1 MIPHEVIMNIVSKDI
16 ACDRFLSLIRQA
28 LKVGYIDPKTGRVMM
43 SKIGTPQGS
52 VLSPLLANIVLHE
65 LDLYLTK
72 ELLPENNKGRRR
84 RTNPEYNKIAY
95 TKSKSRH
102 PLNKKSTPPS
112 ARGARIEDK
121 AIALERLRITPRMDT
136 LDPGYRR
143 SMYIRYAD
151 DFVILFEGPK
161 SEALNIRDKVK
172 DFLHNNVGLDLN
184 MEKTI
189 VSHMNEGFNFLGAY
203 IKTLK
208 NVDFRMKTKTTNGTP
223 ITMRANVRAR
233 VNMPTKNLIAKFNKA
248 GFVRNDAYGK
258 VVAKPMTSMVN
269 LDHATII
276 QFFNSKING
285 LVNYYT
291 FANRIET
298 QNLI

>member
-28 LKVGYIDPKTGRVMM
+28 LKVGYIEKRGRVMM

-72 ELLPENNKGRRR
+72 ELLGENKGRRI
-84 RTNPEYNKIAY
+84 RTKAEYNKIAY
-95 TKSKSRH
+95 TRE
-102 PLNKKSTPPS
+102 PRNNKST
-112 ARGARIEDK
+112 IEDK
-121 AIALERLRITPRMDT
+121 AIALEKRISPRMDT
-136 LDPGYRR
+136 KEGGYRR
-143 SMYIRYAD
+143 SMYIRYAE
-151 DFVILFEGPK
+151 DFVILLEGAK

-208 NVDFRMKTKTTNGTP
+208 NVDKRMKTKTRNGTA
-223 ITMRANVRAR
+223 MRGNERAR
-233 VNMPTKNLIAKFNKA
+233 VNMPTENLIAKFNKA

-258 VVAKPMTSMVN
+258 VVAKALTSMVN

-291 FANRIET
+291 FAANRFET
-298 QNLI
+298 QKLI

>member
-16 ACDRFLSLIRQA
+16 ACDRLLSLIRQA

-72 ELLPENNKGRRR
+72 ELLPENKGRRR

-95 TKSKSRH
+95 TRH
-102 PLNKKSTPPS
+102 PLNNP
-112 ARGARIEDK
+112 IEDK
-121 AIALERLRITPRMDT
+121 AIALVRITPRMDT
-136 LDPGYRR
+136 MDPGYRR

-233 VNMPTKNLIAKFNKA
+233 VNMPTENLVEKFNKA

-291 FANRIET
+291 FAANRIET

>member
-1 MIPHEVIMNIVSKDI
+1 MIPHDVIMNIISKDI
-16 ACDRFLSLIRQA
+16 ACDRFLSLIKQA
-28 LKVGYIDPKTGRVMM
+28 LKVGYIDPKTGRVMV
-43 SKIGTPQGS
+43 SGKIGTPQGS

-65 LDLYLTK
+65 LDLYLTN
-72 ELLPENNKGRRR
+72 ELLPETNKGLRR

-95 TKSKSRH
+95 VRH
-102 PLNKKSTPPS
+102 PLNTKST
-112 ARGARIEDK
+112 IQDK
-121 AIALERLRITPRMDT
+121 AAALEQLRNTPRMDT
-136 LDPGYRR
+136 MDPGYRR

-161 SEALNIRDKVK
+161 NEALSIRDKVK

-233 VNMPTKNLIAKFNKA
+233 INMPTESLIAKFNKA

-291 FANRIET
+291 FAANRIET

>member
-84 RTNPEYNKIAY
+84 RTNPEYNKISY
-95 TKSKSRH
+95 TRH
-102 PLNKKSTPPS
+102 PLNKKST
-112 ARGARIEDK
+112 IEDK

-136 LDPGYRR
+136 MDPGYRR

-223 ITMRANVRAR
+223 ITRANVRAR
-233 VNMPTKNLIAKFNKA
+233 VNMPTENLIGKFNKA

-258 VVAKPMTSMVN
+258 VVAKAMTSMVN

-291 FANRIET
+291 FAANRIET

>member
-43 SKIGTPQGS
+43 SKIGTPR

-95 TKSKSRH
+95 TRH
-102 PLNKKSTPPS
+102 PLNNP
-112 ARGARIEDK
+112 IEDK
-121 AIALERLRITPRMDT
+121 AIALVRITPRMDT
-136 LDPGYRR
+136 MDPGYRR

-233 VNMPTKNLIAKFNKA
+233 VNMPTENLVEKFNKA

-276 QFFNSKING
+276 QLFNSKING

-291 FANRIET
+291 FAANRIET

>member
-28 LKVGYIDPKTGRVMM
+28 LKVGYIEPKTGRVMM

-72 ELLPENNKGRRR
+72 ELQENNKGRRR

-95 TKSKSRH
+95 TRH
-102 PLNKKSTPPS
+102 PLNKST
-112 ARGARIEDK
+112 IEDK
-121 AIALERLRITPRMDT
+121 AIALERLRISPRMDT
-136 LDPGYRR
+136 KEPGYRR

-151 DFVILFEGPK
+151 DFVILFLGPK

-208 NVDFRMKTKTTNGTP
+208 NVDFRMKTKTTNGTV
-223 ITMRANVRAR
+223 TMRANVRAR
-233 VNMPTKNLIAKFNKA
+233 VNMPTENLIAKFNKA

-258 VVAKPMTSMVN
+258 VVAKAMTSMVN

-291 FANRIET
+291 FAANRIET

>member
-28 LKVGYIDPKTGRVMM
+28 LKVGYIEPKTGRVMM

-72 ELLPENNKGRRR
+72 ELQENNKGRRR

-95 TKSKSRH
+95 TRH
-102 PLNKKSTPPS
+102 PLNKST
-112 ARGARIEDK
+112 IEDK
-121 AIALERLRITPRMDT
+121 AIALERLRISPRMDT
-136 LDPGYRR
+136 KEPGYRR

-151 DFVILFEGPK
+151 DFVILFLGAK

-208 NVDFRMKTKTTNGTP
+208 NVDFRMKTKTTNGTV
-223 ITMRANVRAR
+223 TMRANVRAR
-233 VNMPTKNLIAKFNKA
+233 VNMPTENLIAKFNKA

-258 VVAKPMTSMVN
+258 VVAKAMTSMVN

-291 FANRIET
+291 FAANRIET

>member
-16 ACDRFLSLIRQA
+16 ACDRLLSLIRQA

-72 ELLPENNKGRRR
+72 ELLPENKGRRR

-95 TKSKSRH
+95 TRH
-102 PLNKKSTPPS
+102 PLNKKST
-112 ARGARIEDK
+112 IEDK

-136 LDPGYRR
+136 MDPGYRR

-233 VNMPTKNLIAKFNKA
+233 VNMPTENLVEKFNKA
-248 GFVRNDAYGK
+248 GFVTNDAYGK

-291 FANRIET
+291 FAANRIET

>member
-1 MIPHEVIMNIVSKDI
+1 
-16 ACDRFLSLIRQA
+16 
-28 LKVGYIDPKTGRVMM
+28 
-43 SKIGTPQGS
+43 
-52 VLSPLLANIVLHE
+52 
-65 LDLYLTK
+65 
-72 ELLPENNKGRRR
+72 
-84 RTNPEYNKIAY
+84 
-95 TKSKSRH
+95 
-102 PLNKKSTPPS
+102 
-112 ARGARIEDK
+112 
-121 AIALERLRITPRMDT
+121 
-136 LDPGYRR
+136 
-143 SMYIRYAD
+143 
-151 DFVILFEGPK
+151 VILFEGPK
-161 SEALNIRDKVK
+161 NEALNIRDRVK
-172 DFLHNNVGLDLN
+172 DFLHDNVGLDLN

-208 NVDFRMKTKTTNGTP
+208 NVDFRMKTKTSNGTP

-233 VNMPTKNLIAKFNKA
+233 VNMPTESLIAKFNKA

-291 FANRIET
+291 FAANRIET